1 MKDVTITFFPVVK
14 CPECGEEMTGKD
26 VVRAC
31 SDDIKGLCWYVPC
44 TNKECGELIRVNFE
58 ILEDD

>member
-31 SDDIKGLCWYVPC
+31 SDDIKGLLWCVKC
-44 TNKECGELIRVNFE
+44 TDCGELIRVNFE

>member
-14 CPECGEEMTGKD
+14 CPECGEEMTGRD

-31 SDDIKGLCWYVPC
+31 TDDIKELPWCVKC
-44 TNKECGELIRVNFE
+44 TDCGELIRVNFE
-58 ILEDD
+58 ILEED

>member
-14 CPECGEEMTGKD
+14 CPECGEEMTGRD

-31 SDDIKGLCWYVPC
+31 TDDIKGLCWCVKC
-44 TNKECGELIRVNFE
+44 TDCGELIRVNFE
-58 ILEDD
+58 ILEED